1 MCGIAGFLNFDF
13 NNSYFDQVNSIQ
25 QHRGPDA
32 QSSYQNENLKLYHQR
47 LSIIDMS
54 DDANQ
59 PFEKDGLVIVFNG
72 EIYNYRALRK
82 GLSDEGVSFSTSSD
96 TEVLLELYRSKGADC
111 LNDLEGM
118 FAFAIYEKRSKNLFL
133 ARDPFGIK
141 PFFYYSNGNN
151 FAFASELKTLVK
163 APGVDKEINLNSLTS
178 SLNYLWIPGNKS
190 MFSAIEKLPAGYYAS
205 VSPQGV
211 FELIQYYKPSTLIS
225 FSNESEAIDAID
237 YALQNSVKRHLEAD
251 VPVSA
256 FLSGGLDSSLLSVLA
271 HKHQPL
277 STYSIAIAQKDKRI
291 EQMPDDAKY
300 AKQLAKEHGFDHHE
314 IQIDPSIT
322 EELPHMV
329 YQLDEPIGDPAA
341 INTYLLSKAAR
352 DNGVKVLLS
361 GMGADELFFGYRRQ
375 MATLLALKYQNVPKP
390 IRSLVNATANALPV
404 KIGNKG
410 IKPVRWAQRFL
421 TFANLSPADAYQRS
435 YSYYD
440 SNELSDLFTGDV
452 TSQTNELVSSH
463 RSLFN
468 EAYGDND
475 YINKMCFTDMHYF
488 MQGLNLTYT
497 DRASMAAS
505 VEVRVPFID
514 KEVVELA
521 LAIKGSLKFKNRTQK
536 YLLKKV
542 GERHLPKNIIYRPKA
557 SFGAPI
563 RSWISGSLSPMVHD
577 LLNSDSIKDRGVFNP
592 TFVENLI
599 KDDKEGKKDNAYQI
613 YQLLTT
619 ELWFKNFVDS

>member
-1 MCGIAGFLNFDF
+1 MCGIAGFLNFDY
-13 NNSYFDQVNSIQ
+13 NNPYFDQVNIIQ

-32 QSSYQNENLKLYHQR
+32 QSSYQNENLKFFHQR
-47 LSIIDMS
+47 LSIIDIS
-54 DDANQ
+54 DAANQ

-72 EIYNYRALRK
+72 EIYNYKRLRK
-82 GLSDEGVSFSTSSD
+82 ELANNGVSFTTTSD
-96 TEVLLELYRSKGADC
+96 TEVLLELYRAKGADC

-118 FAFAIYEKRSKNLFL
+118 FAFAIFEKQSRNLFL

-141 PFFYYSNGNN
+141 PFFFYTNGNK

-163 APGVDKEINLNSLTS
+163 APEVNKALNLKSLTAS
-178 SLNYLWIPGNKS
+178 INYLWVPGNDS
-190 MFSAIEKLPAGYYAS
+190 MFSSIKKLPAGYYAN
-205 VSPQGV
+205 VSSKGAI
-211 FELIQYYKPSTLIS
+211 ELQQYYNPSTLIR
-225 FSNESEAIDAID
+225 FSNESEAIEAID
-237 YALQNSVKRHLEAD
+237 FALQNSVKRHLEAD

-256 FLSGGLDSSLLSVLA
+256 FLSGGLDSSLLSVMA
-271 HKHQPL
+271 GKHQPL
-277 STYSIAIAQKDKRI
+277 STYSIAITQKDKNI

-300 AKQLAKEHGFDHHE
+300 ARQLAKQHGFEHHE

-322 EELPHMV
+322 DELPHMV
-329 YQLDEPIGDPAA
+329 YHLDEPIGDPAA
-341 INTYLLSKAAR
+341 INTYLISKAAR

-390 IRSLVNATANALPV
+390 IRSLVNAVANVMPV
-404 KIGNKG
+404 RIGNKG

-440 SNELSDLFTGDV
+440 LNELGNLFTGDI
-452 TSQTNELVSSH
+452 TSPTNEIINSH
-463 RSLFN
+463 RSLFT
-468 EAYGDND
+468 EAYGDKD

-514 KEVVELA
+514 KEVVEIA
-521 LAIKGSLKFKNRTQK
+521 LAIKGELKFKNRTQK

-542 GERHLPKNIIYRPKA
+542 GERHLPKSIIYRPKA

-563 RSWISGSLSPMVHD
+563 RSWMSGPLSPMVQD
-577 LLNSDSIKDRGVFNP
+577 LLNSDSIKNRGIFNP
-592 TFVENLI
+592 NFVEKLI
-599 KDDKEGKKDNAYQI
+599 REDKEGKKDNAYQI
-613 YQLLTT
+613 YQLLTV
-619 ELWFKNFVDS
+619 ELWFREFVD

>member
-1 MCGIAGFLNFDF
+1 MCGIAGFLNFDY
-13 NNSYFDQVNSIQ
+13 NNPYFDQVNIIQ

-32 QSSYQNENLKLYHQR
+32 QSSYQNENLKFFHQR
-47 LSIIDMS
+47 LSIIDIS
-54 DDANQ
+54 DAANQ

-72 EIYNYRALRK
+72 EIYNYKRLRK
-82 GLSDEGVSFSTSSD
+82 ELANKGVSFTTTSD
-96 TEVLLELYRSKGADC
+96 TEVLLELYRAKGTDC

-118 FAFAIYEKRSKNLFL
+118 FAFAIFEKRSRNLFL

-141 PFFYYSNGNN
+141 PFFFYTNGNK

-163 APGVDKEINLNSLTS
+163 APGVNKTLNLKSLTAS
-178 SLNYLWIPGNKS
+178 INYLWVPGNDS
-190 MFSAIEKLPAGYYAS
+190 MFSSIKKLPAGHYAI
-205 VSPQGV
+205 VSSKGEI
-211 FELIQYYKPSTLIS
+211 ELQQYYNPSTLIR
-225 FSNESEAIDAID
+225 FSNESEAIEAID
-237 YALQNSVKRHLEAD
+237 FALQNSVKRHLEAD

-256 FLSGGLDSSLLSVLA
+256 FLSGGLDSSLLSVMA
-271 HKHQPL
+271 GKHQPL
-277 STYSIAIAQKDKRI
+277 STYSIAITQKDKNI

-300 AKQLAKEHGFDHHE
+300 ARQLAKHHGFEHHE

-322 EELPHMV
+322 DELPHMV
-329 YQLDEPIGDPAA
+329 YHLDEPIGDPAA
-341 INTYLLSKAAR
+341 INTYLISKAAR

-390 IRSLVNATANALPV
+390 IRSLVNAVANVMPV
-404 KIGNKG
+404 RIGNKG

-440 SNELSDLFTGDV
+440 SHELSLLFTQDV
-452 TSQTNELVSSH
+452 TSEVNEIINSH
-463 RSLFN
+463 RFLFN
-468 EAYGDND
+468 EAYEDKD
-475 YINKMCFTDMHYF
+475 YVNKMCFTDMHYF

-514 KEVVELA
+514 KEMIDVA
-521 LAIKGSLKFKNRTQK
+521 LAIKGDLKFKNRTQK
-536 YLLKKV
+536 YLLKKMA
-542 GERHLPKNIIYRPKA
+542 EKYLPKEIIYRPKA

-563 RSWISGSLSPMVHD
+563 RSWISGSLSPMVND
-577 LLNSDSIKDRGVFNP
+577 LLNSDSIKNRGIFNP
-592 TFVENLI
+592 KFVERLI
-599 KDDKEGKKDNAYQI
+599 KEDKEGKKDNAYQI
-613 YQLLTT
+613 YQLLTI
-619 ELWFKNFVDS
+619 ELWFREFVD

>member
-1 MCGIAGFLNFDF
+1 MCGIAGFLNFDYI
-13 NNSYFDQVNSIQ
+13 NPYFESVNAIQ

-32 QSSYQNENLKLYHQR
+32 QSSYQNQNLKLFHQR

-54 DDANQ
+54 DAANQ
-59 PFEKDGLVIVFNG
+59 PFEKEGLVIVFNG
-72 EIYNYRALRK
+72 EIYNYKTLRK
-82 GLSDEGVSFSTSSD
+82 NLLDEGVSFSTTSD
-96 TEVLLELYRSKGADC
+96 TEVLLELYRIKGADC

-118 FAFAIYEKRSKNLFL
+118 FAFAIYNKRSRNVFL

-141 PFFYYSNGNN
+141 PFFYYSNGIK

-163 APGVDKEINLNSLTS
+163 APGVNKEINLNSLTA
-178 SLNYLWIPGNKS
+178 SLNYLWIPGNNS
-190 MFSAIEKLPAGYYAS
+190 MFSSIEKIPAGYYAN
-205 VSPQGV
+205 VSPKGV
-211 FELIQYYKPSTLIS
+211 FELRQYYKPSTLIS
-225 FSNESEAIDAID
+225 FSNESEAIEAID

-277 STYSIAIAQKDKRI
+277 STYSIAIAQKDKSI

-300 AKQLAKEHGFDHHE
+300 ARQLAKQHGFDHHE
-314 IQIDPSIT
+314 IQINPSVT

-329 YQLDEPIGDPAA
+329 YHLDEPIGDPAA
-341 INTYLLSKAAR
+341 INTYLISKAAR

-390 IRSLVNATANALPV
+390 IRSLVNATTNALPV
-404 KIGNKG
+404 KIGKKG

-440 SNELSDLFTGDV
+440 SNELSNLFTGDV
-452 TSQTNELVSSH
+452 TAQTNELISAH

-468 EAYGDND
+468 EA
-475 YINKMCFTDMHYF
+475 
-488 MQGLNLTYT
+488 
-497 DRASMAAS
+497 
-505 VEVRVPFID
+505 
-514 KEVVELA
+514 
-521 LAIKGSLKFKNRTQK
+521 
-536 YLLKKV
+536 
-542 GERHLPKNIIYRPKA
+542 
-557 SFGAPI
+557 
-563 RSWISGSLSPMVHD
+563 
-577 LLNSDSIKDRGVFNP
+577 
-592 TFVENLI
+592 
-599 KDDKEGKKDNAYQI
+599 
-613 YQLLTT
+613 
-619 ELWFKNFVDS
+619 

>member
-1 MCGIAGFLNFDF
+1 MCGIAGFLNF
-13 NNSYFDQVNSIQ
+13 NYSNPYFDSVNVIQ

-32 QSSYQNENLKLYHQR
+32 QSSYQKENLKLFHQR

-59 PFEKDGLVIVFNG
+59 PFEKEGLVIVFNG
-72 EIYNYRALRK
+72 EIYNYKALRK
-82 GLSDEGVSFSTSSD
+82 RLSDEGVSFSTTSD
-96 TEVLLELYRSKGADC
+96 TEVLLELYRIKGADC

-118 FAFAIYEKRSKNLFL
+118 FAFAIYNQRSRNLFL

-141 PFFYYSNGNN
+141 PFFYYSNGIK

-163 APGVDKEINLNSLTS
+163 APGVDKEINLNSLTA
-178 SLNYLWIPGNKS
+178 SLNYLWIPGNNS
-190 MFSAIEKLPAGYYAS
+190 MFSSIEKLPAGHYAN
-205 VSPQGV
+205 VSPKGL
-211 FELIQYYKPSTLIS
+211 FELKQYYKPSTLIS
-225 FSNESEAIDAID
+225 FSNEIEAIDAID

-277 STYSIAIAQKDKRI
+277 STYSIAIAQKDKSV

-300 AKQLAKEHGFDHHE
+300 ARQLAKQHGFDHHE

-322 EELPHMV
+322 KELPHMV
-329 YQLDEPIGDPAA
+329 YHLDEPIGDPAA
-341 INTYLLSKAAR
+341 INTYLISKAAR
-352 DNGVKVLLS
+352 DHGVKVLLS

-375 MATLLALKYQNVPKP
+375 MATLLALKYQNIPKP
-390 IRSLVNATANALPV
+390 VRSLINATANTLPV
-404 KIGNKG
+404 KIGSKG

-440 SNELSDLFTGDV
+440 SNELSNLFTGDV
-452 TSQTNELVSSH
+452 TSQTNELIGSH
-463 RSLFN
+463 RALFN
-468 EAYGDND
+468 EAYGDKD

-521 LAIKGSLKFKNRTQK
+521 LAIKGTLKFKNRTQK

-542 GERHLPKNIIYRPKA
+542 GERHLPKSIIYRPKA

-563 RSWISGSLSPMVHD
+563 RSWISGSLSPMVQD
-577 LLNSDSIKDRGVFNP
+577 LLNSDSIKNRGIFNP
-592 TFVENLI
+592 TFVANLI
-599 KDDKEGKKDNAYQI
+599 KEDKEGKKDNAYQI

-619 ELWFKNFVDS
+619 ELWFQNFIDN

>member
-1 MCGIAGFLNFDF
+1 MCGIAGFLNFDYQ
-13 NNSYFDQVNSIQ
+13 NAYFEHVNSIQ

-32 QSSYQNENLKLYHQR
+32 QSSFQHENVKLFHQR

-54 DDANQ
+54 DAANQ
-59 PFEKDGLVIVFNG
+59 PFEKAGLVIVFNG
-72 EIYNYRALRK
+72 EIYNYKTLRK
-82 GLSDEGVSFSTSSD
+82 KLSDEGVSFTTTSD
-96 TEVLLELYRSKGADC
+96 TEVLLELYRIKGADC
-111 LNDLEGM
+111 LHDLEGM
-118 FAFAIYEKRSKNLFL
+118 FAFAIYNKQSRNLFL

-141 PFFYYSNGNN
+141 PFFYYSSGIK

-163 APGVDKEINLNSLTS
+163 APGVNKEINLNSLTA
-178 SLNYLWIPGNKS
+178 SLNYLWIPGNYS
-190 MFSAIEKLPAGYYAS
+190 MFSSIEKLPAGYYAN
-205 VSPQGV
+205 VSPKGE
-211 FELIQYYKPSTLIS
+211 FELKQYYKPSTLIS
-225 FSNESEAIDAID
+225 FSNESEAIEAID
-237 YALQNSVKRHLEAD
+237 CALQNSVKRHLEAD

-271 HKHQPL
+271 HQHQPL
-277 STYSIAIAQKDKRI
+277 STYSIAISQQDKAI

-300 AKQLAKEHGFDHHE
+300 ARMLAKQHGFDHHE
-314 IQIDPSIT
+314 IKIEPAIT
-322 EELPHMV
+322 DELPNMV
-329 YQLDEPIGDPAA
+329 YHLDEPIGDPAA
-341 INTYLLSKAAR
+341 INTYLISKAAR

-375 MATLLALKYQNVPKP
+375 MATLLALKYQSVPKP
-390 IRSLVNATANALPV
+390 IRSAIGLVANSLPV

-421 TFANLSPADAYQRS
+421 TFANLSPSEAYQRS

-440 SNELSDLFTGDV
+440 TKNLNTLFNQDI
-452 TSQTNELVSSH
+452 SAQINKIVSSH
-463 RSLFN
+463 TTLFN
-468 EAYGDND
+468 ETYAPDD
-475 YINKMCFTDMHYF
+475 YINKMCYTDMHYF

-514 KEVVELA
+514 KEVVNISLS
-521 LAIKGSLKFKNRTQK
+521 IRGDLKFKNRTQK

-542 GERHLPKNIIYRPKA
+542 AEKYLPKKIIYRPKA

-563 RSWISGSLSPMVHD
+563 RSWISGSLSPMVND
-577 LLNSDSIKDRGVFNP
+577 LLNSDSIQKRGIFNP
-592 TFVENLI
+592 TFVSNLI
-599 KDDKEGKKDNAYQI
+599 KEDKEGKKDNAYQI

-619 ELWFKNFVDS
+619 ELWFQHFVDS

>member
-1 MCGIAGFLNFDF
+1 MCGIAGFLNFD
-13 NNSYFDQVNSIQ
+13 NNNPYFESVNAIQ

-32 QSSYQNENLKLYHQR
+32 QSNYQNEHINLFQQR

-54 DDANQ
+54 DNANQ

-72 EIYNYRALRK
+72 EIYNYKTLRK
-82 GLSDEGVSFSTSSD
+82 NMSDEGVSFSTNSD
-96 TEVLLELYRSKGADC
+96 TEVLLELYRIKGTNC
-111 LNDLEGM
+111 LNELEGM
-118 FAFAIYEKRSKNLFL
+118 FAFAIYNKRSRNLFL

-141 PFFYYSNGNN
+141 PFFYYSNGTK

-163 APGVDKEINLNSLTS
+163 APGVNKEINLNSLTA
-178 SLNYLWIPGNKS
+178 SLNYLWIPGNNS
-190 MFSAIEKLPAGYYAS
+190 MFSSIEKLPAGYYAN
-205 VSPQGV
+205 VSPKGV
-211 FELIQYYKPSTLIS
+211 FELKQYYKPSTLIK
-225 FSNESEAIDAID
+225 FSNENEAIEAID
-237 YALQNSVKRHLEAD
+237 YALQSSVKRHLEAD

-277 STYSIAIAQKDKRI
+277 STYSIAIAQKDKSI

-300 AKQLAKEHGFDHHE
+300 ARQLAKLHGFDHHE
-314 IQIDPSIT
+314 IQIDSSIT

-329 YQLDEPIGDPAA
+329 YHLDEPIGDPAA
-341 INTYLLSKAAR
+341 INTYLISKAAR

-390 IRSLVNATANALPV
+390 LRSLVNATTNALPV

-410 IKPVRWAQRFL
+410 LKSVRWSQRFL

-435 YSYYD
+435 YSYYN
-440 SNELSDLFTGDV
+440 SNDLNNLFTKDV
-452 TSQTNELVSSH
+452 TSQTREIISSH
-463 RSLFN
+463 RYIFN
-468 EAYGDND
+468 EVYEDKD
-475 YINKMCFTDMHYF
+475 YINKMCYTDMHYF

-521 LAIKGSLKFKNRTQK
+521 LAIKGNLKFKNRTQK

-542 GERHLPKNIIYRPKA
+542 GERHLPKSIIYRPKA

-563 RSWISGSLSPMVHD
+563 RSWISGSLSPMVND
-577 LLNSDSIKDRGVFNP
+577 LLNSDSIKKRGIYNH
-592 TFVENLI
+592 TFVEKLI
-599 KDDKEGKKDNAYQI
+599 REDKEGKKDNAYQI

-619 ELWFKNFVDS
+619 ELWFRQFMD